1 MKVAFLVGRFPV
13 LSEAFIVN
21 QITGLLARGHEV
33 DIYALSGASEE
44 TKVHPDV
51 EKYDLRER
59 TTYAPPLP
67 ENFLARLGSSG
78 QLLARWGWQDP
89 LLFLRALNVFRY
101 GKTAA
106 SFRFLHLVVPFL
118 SGKSYDIIHC
128 QFGTYG
134 LLGASLRDMGAISGA
149 LVTTFRGFDISEY
162 PRHQG
167 EDVYQRL
174 FERGDLFF
182 ANCDFFRQRVIE
194 LGGDADNI
202 FVHRSSI
209 DCDKFSF
216 RPRQLA
222 PTNETA
228 ADTEKTDKKILLQLV
243 TVGRL
248 TEKKG
253 LAYGIRAVAQLLENA
268 QFADKFDVQYDIL
281 GEGALR
287 ADLQQLIQQLGLTD
301 CVHLRGKKQQ
311 TEIID
316 ALSQAHLFIAPC
328 VTASNGD
335 QDAPIN
341 TLKEAM
347 AMGLPVVSTW
357 HGGIPELV
365 EDGVSGYLVPE
376 RDVDAIAHRLT
387 ELITH
392 PETWSQMG
400 AAGRAKVLAD
410 YELNQLNDELVIHYE
425 QLLQRQQLAIGPP
438 SPDYQKA
445 TPVQ

>member
-1 MKVAFLVGRFPV
+1 MRVAFLVGRFPV

-33 DIYALSGASEE
+33 DIYALSGFSGE

-51 EKYDLRER
+51 EKYELLAR
-59 TTYAPPLP
+59 TTYAPSLP
-67 ENFLARLGSSG
+67 TQFLARLSSSAK
-78 QLLARWGWQDP
+78 LLARWGWQDP
-89 LLFLRALNVFRY
+89 LLCFRALNVFRY

-106 SFRFLHLVVPFL
+106 SLRFLHLVVPFL
-118 SGKSYDIIHC
+118 GGKSYDIIHC

-134 LLGASLRDMGAISGA
+134 LLGASLREMGALSGA

-162 PRHQG
+162 PRNKG
-167 EDVYQRL
+167 ETVYQQL
-174 FERGDLFF
+174 FDRGNLFF

-194 LGGDADNI
+194 LGGDANNI

-222 PTNETA
+222 IAPNQ
-228 ADTEKTDKKILLQLV
+228 KTPVRLV

-253 LAYGIRAVAQLLENA
+253 LAYGIRAVAQLRENA
-268 QFADKFDVQYDIL
+268 QLAEQFEVHYDII
-281 GEGALR
+281 GEGGLR
-287 ADLQQLIQQLGLTD
+287 ADLQQLIQQLGLSH
-301 CVHLRGKKQQ
+301 CVHLLGKQQ
-311 TEIID
+311 QSEIIES
-316 ALSQAHLFIAPC
+316 LNQAHLFIAPC
-328 VTASNGD
+328 VTASTGD

-376 RDVDAIAHRLT
+376 RDVDAIAHKLT

-392 PETWSQMG
+392 PENWPKMG
-400 AAGRAKVLAD
+400 RAGREKVLAD
-410 YELNQLNDELVIHYE
+410 YELNQLNDELVRHY
-425 QLLQRQQLAIGPP
+425 QKLLQRQHQAIGPLE
-438 SPDYQKA
+438 PDYQ
-445 TPVQ
+445 VSV

>member
-21 QITGLLARGHEV
+21 QITGLLSRGHDV
-33 DIYALSGASEE
+33 DIYALSGFSGEK
-44 TKVHPDV
+44 KVHPDV
-51 EKYDLRER
+51 EKYDLLAR
-59 TTYAPPLP
+59 TTYAPVLP
-67 ENFLARLGSSG
+67 NNFLARLGSSAK
-78 QLLARWGWQDP
+78 LLARWGWQDP
-89 LLFLRALNVFRY
+89 VLCSRALNVFRY

-118 SGKSYDIIHC
+118 GGQSDDKSYDIIHC

-134 LLGASLRDMGAISGA
+134 LLGASLREMGAIAGS

-167 EDVYQRL
+167 DDVYHRL

-182 ANCDFFRQRVIE
+182 ANCDFFRQRVID

-209 DCDKFSF
+209 DCEKFAFS
-216 RPRQLA
+216 PRKLA
-222 PTNETA
+222 TLP
-228 ADTEKTDKKILLQLV
+228 DTKIPVRLV

-253 LAYGIRAVAQLLENA
+253 LAYGIRAVAKLLENTP
-268 QFADKFDVQYDIL
+268 FAEKFELHYDII
-281 GEGALR
+281 GEGGLR
-287 ADLQQLIQQLGLTD
+287 ADLQQLIQQLGVSD
-301 CVHLRGKKQQ
+301 CVHLLGKKQQ
-311 TEIID
+311 TEIIET
-316 ALSQAHLFIAPC
+316 LRQAHLFIAPC
-328 VTASNGD
+328 VTSSTGD

-376 RDVDAIAHRLT
+376 RDAGAIALKLT
-387 ELITH
+387 ELMTH
-392 PETWSQMG
+392 PEIWPQMG
-400 AAGRAKVLAD
+400 VAGRAKVLAD
-410 YELNQLNDELVIHYE
+410 YELNQLNDELVMHYE

-438 SPDYQKA
+438 APDYQEA
-445 TPVQ
+445 TPAR